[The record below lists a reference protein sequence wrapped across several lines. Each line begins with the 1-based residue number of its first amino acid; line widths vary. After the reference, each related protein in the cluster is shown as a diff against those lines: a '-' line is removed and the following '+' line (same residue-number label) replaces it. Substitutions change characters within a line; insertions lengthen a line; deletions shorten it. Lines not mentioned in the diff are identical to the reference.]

1 MTVDERMTDNE
12 QARDSYQG
20 HSERLNPAPVPAAVV
35 REVAS
40 GLKSLSAVLPYE
52 EYASVV
58 YRIARVRWHC
68 QLAASHPQLPKVDP
82 AARVIPDDR

>member
-1 MTVDERMTDNE
+1 MSSDERVTESEDD
-12 QARDSYQG
+12 RDSHQG
-20 HSERLNPAPVPAAVV
+20 SSNSLNGAPVPVAVV

-40 GLKSLSAVLPYE
+40 GLKSLSKILPYD

-68 QLAASHPQLPKVDP
+68 QLAASNPHGGDESVSPG
-82 AARVIPDDR
+82 

>member
-1 MTVDERMTDNE
+1 MSVDEQGTDNE
-12 QARDSYQG
+12 QERDSYQG
-20 HSERLNPAPVPAAVV
+20 DSESLGLAPAPSAVV

-40 GLKSLSAVLPYE
+40 GLKSLSKVLPYE

-68 QLAASHPQLPKVDP
+68 QLAAAHSQRGDESM
-82 AARVIPDDR
+82 